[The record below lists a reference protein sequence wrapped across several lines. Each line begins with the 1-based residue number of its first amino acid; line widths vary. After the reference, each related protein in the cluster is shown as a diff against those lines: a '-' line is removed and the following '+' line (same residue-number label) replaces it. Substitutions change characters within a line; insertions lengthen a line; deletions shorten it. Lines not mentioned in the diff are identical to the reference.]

1 MNQGTSYQIISDP
14 EQVRQVLRRVD
25 DFLPTNALTSVV
37 PLSPAALRILSRSR
51 FALPPVLASAT
62 GELHRTVR
70 SVVAGFFTPAKV
82 AAIGPRVRELTRK
95 HAEAAAAELAH
106 GPVDLAEAVGAHIPP
121 VIMQELTGFQLPDPE
136 VLKRWSRDSLELFW
150 GWPDPQRQVELAET
164 AAEFYIWLRAEVM
177 ASHGRDNL
185 FGALHAAGLRTAE
198 VCSLGYFLLIAGQET
213 TALLIG
219 TALYRALQDP
229 GCWQALA
236 AGGTGAP
243 LVRRVLAEEP
253 SVHTWRRAVPRDTV
267 LDGTAL
273 PAGSEILLELAGH
286 HPPDAGPTAYSLS
299 FGYGLHRC
307 LGARLAELET
317 VLALEETARALPAIR
332 LSGPEPDWLRLLSF
346 QAPLSVTVEAAAPG
360 RSNR

>member
-1 MNQGTSYQIISDP
+1 MSQGTSYQVISDP

-106 GPVDLAEAVGAHIPP
+106 GPVDLAQSVGAHIPP

-150 GWPDPQRQVELAET
+150 GWPDPQRQLELAET
-164 AAEFYIWLRAEVM
+164 AAEFYTWLRAEVI

-229 GCWQALA
+229 ACWQSLA
-236 AGGTGAP
+236 SGGTGSAAGAP
-243 LVRRVLAEEP
+243 GAGRGTVRAHL
-253 SVHTWRRAVPRDTV
+253 
-267 LDGTAL
+267 
-273 PAGSEILLELAGH
+273 
-286 HPPDAGPTAYSLS
+286 
-299 FGYGLHRC
+299 
-307 LGARLAELET
+307 
-317 VLALEETARALPAIR
+317 
-332 LSGPEPDWLRLLSF
+332 
-346 QAPLSVTVEAAAPG
+346 APG
-360 RSNR
+360 RPPRHRPGRHGAARRIRNPAGTGRPPPARCRPHRLLAVLRLRAAPLPGGEAGRTRNRPGFGGNSPRPACIFG